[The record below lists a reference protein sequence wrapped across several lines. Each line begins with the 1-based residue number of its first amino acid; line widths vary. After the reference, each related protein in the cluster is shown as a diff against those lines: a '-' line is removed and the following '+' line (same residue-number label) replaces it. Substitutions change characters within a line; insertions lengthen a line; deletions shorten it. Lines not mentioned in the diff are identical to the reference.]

1 MRERRRGRQV
11 RDAVAAGG
19 VVIRRGEPGP
29 SSGGARTEV
38 VLAGREGMWVLP
50 KGTPDRGEPIEDCAV
65 REVREET
72 GLDVR
77 IVRPLGEIEYWFALP
92 RERVHKTVH
101 FFLMEALG
109 GDVSRHDH
117 EYDEVRWVP
126 VDEARRILSFDTY
139 RAMLERALA
148 AEAAA

>member
-1 MRERRRGRQV
+1 MPKSSRPRT

-19 VVIRRGEPGP
+19 VVLRQGERGG
-29 SSGGARTEV
+29 EV
-38 VLAGREGMWVLP
+38 VLAGRDGTWVLP
-50 KGTPDRGEPIEDCAV
+50 KGTPDGAEQIEDTAT

-77 IVRPLGEIEYWFALP
+77 IVRSLGTIEYWFALP
-92 RERVHKTVH
+92 RQRIHKTVH

-109 GDVSRHDH
+109 GDLERHDH
-117 EYDEVRWVP
+117 EYEEVRWVP
-126 VDEARRILSFDTY
+126 VDEARRMLTFDTY
-139 RAMLERALA
+139 REILDRALR